1 MPPTIHIIRTAE
13 GGHHTDDEA
22 NYNHDPTL
30 APIGR
35 SQCISLQN
43 TFPFQPTFLISSPLR
58 RAINTADLSFYP
70 IPEKPIILL
79 AELQETGCLLFDRGS
94 SWLTLIS
101 EFRRKVN
108 LKYLPFGW
116 EKKGPTTRF
125 ATDVEKIEKRA
136 VDTRVWLRNLA
147 KEEANEDAH
156 IVVVTHGTF
165 AHFLVQDFEGM
176 DGFGGFEH
184 GEWRSYHFK
193 SLREMNDQ
201 KVKLVELESS
211 RAKRVT
217 EKRAGAE
224 PLSKHEKTMA

>member
-1 MPPTIHIIRTAE
+1 
-13 GGHHTDDEA
+13 
-22 NYNHDPTL
+22 
-30 APIGR
+30 
-35 SQCISLQN
+35 
-43 TFPFQPTFLISSPLR
+43 
-58 RAINTADLSFYP
+58 
-70 IPEKPIILL
+70 
-79 AELQETGCLLFDRGS
+79 
-94 SWLTLIS
+94 
-101 EFRRKVN
+101 VN

-224 PLSKHEKTMA
+224 PLSKHEKTMAYNYAKAFVEKQAAETQYFYSCESAKNSPKITLV